1 MRIDRRLYWLS
12 WQTIFTC
19 YVLFFTYLFL
29 TYKTMLHY
37 WHFRILCKFIFQKEI
52 YYCKVFRISL
62 YHILVVY
69 NTSICIWGME
79 LTIIEGLLHHNYEN
93 FWRIRYITTF
103 FFYLSTQ
110 GNNAY
115 LASLFFFLLKKFGK
129 PKASEI
135 RILFR
140 FCLVF
145 EFYLG

>member
-19 YVLFFTYLFL
+19 CILFL
-29 TYKTMLHY
+29 LIYKTMLHY

-52 YYCKVFRISL
+52 YYCKVYKIAL

-115 LASLFFFLLKKFGK
+115 LASLFFFFLKSLEN
-129 PKASEI
+129 PKSVKYQYYFDFA
-135 RILFR
+135 
-140 FCLVF
+140 
-145 EFYLG
+145 